1 MKVLSELKYT
11 KSHEWVKF
19 EENGQV
25 KIGISDFAQEQ
36 LGDLVFVN
44 LPMENDSVEAGE
56 PFTDVESVKAVAELY
71 SPVSG
76 VITAVNETLADE
88 PEQLNSNPYE
98 AWIITVSEVGDTV
111 ELLTADEYEEY
122 CANNA

>member
-1 MKVLSELKYT
+1 MKILSDLKYT
-11 KSHEWVKF
+11 KTHEWVKF
-19 EENGQV
+19 EDNGTV
-25 KIGISDFAQEQ
+25 KVGITDFAQEQ

-98 AWIITVSEVGDTV
+98 AWIITVSDVSDTV
-111 ELLTADEYEEY
+111 ELLSADEYEEF
-122 CANNA
+122 CQNA

>member
-1 MKVLSELKYT
+1 MKILSDLKYT
-11 KSHEWVKF
+11 KTHEWVKF
-19 EENGQV
+19 EDNGTV
-25 KIGISDFAQEQ
+25 KVGITDFAQEQ

-98 AWIITVSEVGDTV
+98 AWIITVSDVSETV
-111 ELLTADEYEEY
+111 ELLSADEYEEF
-122 CANNA
+122 CQNA